1 MKGLII
7 IFLLFFTLIGIRAQ
21 NNIEEVLKNIESN
34 NKALK
39 ANNQLTQSKKLEAS
53 VGNTLPDPNIAY
65 DHLWSSPKTL
75 GTSRELTISQ
85 GFDFPTVYTNR
96 NKLVKLKSSLYDQQD
111 WELRQ
116 TILLDAKLVCIDII
130 ALNRLLEYQ
139 NIRLQNARQ
148 LSELYKKRVSEGDA
162 NILESNRIDMEL
174 LNIQTESRRTKS
186 ALETK
191 RKELQSFNGGIPIS
205 LNGTTY
211 TPVTL
216 PTDFDTWKVEALTAD
231 ASLIALE
238 KEKEIAQREIKLNQS
253 QWLPKFELGYKREAG
268 EDVSNGITFGVSIPL
283 YENKNKIKQA
293 KAMSL
298 YTDMQIES
306 SRMINE
312 TTLQGIYT
320 QAISLEKS
328 KQDYERLLNS
338 QNTLDLLKKALNEG
352 QISLSEYFVEAIQVY
367 QTIEN
372 YIQLE
377 SEYQKLVAQL
387 YKYRL

>member
-130 ALNRLLEYQ
+130 ALNRLLE
-139 NIRLQNARQ
+139 
-148 LSELYKKRVSEGDA
+148 
-162 NILESNRIDMEL
+162 
-174 LNIQTESRRTKS
+174 
-186 ALETK
+186 
-191 RKELQSFNGGIPIS
+191 
-205 LNGTTY
+205 
-211 TPVTL
+211 
-216 PTDFDTWKVEALTAD
+216 
-231 ASLIALE
+231 
-238 KEKEIAQREIKLNQS
+238 
-253 QWLPKFELGYKREAG
+253 
-268 EDVSNGITFGVSIPL
+268 
-283 YENKNKIKQA
+283 
-293 KAMSL
+293 
-298 YTDMQIES
+298 
-306 SRMINE
+306 
-312 TTLQGIYT
+312 
-320 QAISLEKS
+320 
-328 KQDYERLLNS
+328 
-338 QNTLDLLKKALNEG
+338 
-352 QISLSEYFVEAIQVY
+352 
-367 QTIEN
+367 
-372 YIQLE
+372 
-377 SEYQKLVAQL
+377 
-387 YKYRL
+387 

>member
-231 ASLIALE
+231 ASL
-238 KEKEIAQREIKLNQS
+238 KE
-253 QWLPKFELGYKREAG
+253 
-268 EDVSNGITFGVSIPL
+268 
-283 YENKNKIKQA
+283 
-293 KAMSL
+293 
-298 YTDMQIES
+298 
-306 SRMINE
+306 
-312 TTLQGIYT
+312 
-320 QAISLEKS
+320 
-328 KQDYERLLNS
+328 
-338 QNTLDLLKKALNEG
+338 
-352 QISLSEYFVEAIQVY
+352 
-367 QTIEN
+367 
-372 YIQLE
+372 
-377 SEYQKLVAQL
+377 
-387 YKYRL
+387 

>member
-1 MKGLII
+1 
-7 IFLLFFTLIGIRAQ
+7 
-21 NNIEEVLKNIESN
+21 
-34 NKALK
+34 
-39 ANNQLTQSKKLEAS
+39 
-53 VGNTLPDPNIAY
+53 
-65 DHLWSSPKTL
+65 
-75 GTSRELTISQ
+75 
-85 GFDFPTVYTNR
+85 
-96 NKLVKLKSSLYDQQD
+96 
-111 WELRQ
+111 
-116 TILLDAKLVCIDII
+116 
-130 ALNRLLEYQ
+130 
-139 NIRLQNARQ
+139 
-148 LSELYKKRVSEGDA
+148 
-162 NILESNRIDMEL
+162 MEL
-174 LNIQTESRRTKS
+174 LNTQTESRRTKS

-191 RKELQSFNGGIPIS
+191 RKELQSFNGGIPIT

-216 PTDFDTWKVEALTAD
+216 PTDFDTWKVEALAAD

-320 QAISLEKS
+320 QAVSLEKS
-328 KQDYERLLNS
+328 KQEYERLLNS

-352 QISLSEYFVEAIQVY
+352 QISLSEYFVEAVQVY

-387 YKYRL
+387 YKYKL

>member
-1 MKGLII
+1 M
-7 IFLLFFTLIGIRAQ
+7 
-21 NNIEEVLKNIESN
+21 
-34 NKALK
+34 
-39 ANNQLTQSKKLEAS
+39 
-53 VGNTLPDPNIAY
+53 
-65 DHLWSSPKTL
+65 

>member
-65 DHLWSSPKTL
+65 DHLWNSPKTL